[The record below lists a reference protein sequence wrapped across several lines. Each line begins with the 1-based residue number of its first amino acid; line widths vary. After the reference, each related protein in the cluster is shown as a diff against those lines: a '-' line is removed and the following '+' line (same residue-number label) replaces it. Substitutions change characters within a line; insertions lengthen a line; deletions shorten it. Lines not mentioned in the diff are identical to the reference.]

1 MSKSIHQDLFRF
13 LREDINDAWDG
24 RTLNALPTDY
34 DTAKVA
40 HEKEDLRFLHQPN
53 STRSISWLQEHG
65 TCVDHI
71 VHAPSTLVGAG
82 EGAFAK
88 RDLPKG

>member
-1 MSKSIHQDLFRF
+1 MSNAIHQDIFHFIRS
-13 LREDINDAWDG
+13 EINAIWDG

-34 DTAKVA
+34 STAQVA
-40 HEKEDLRFLHQPN
+40 HTKEDLSFLYQPAA
-53 STRSISWLQEHG
+53 TRDVSWLQKHG

-71 VHAPSTLVGAG
+71 VHGPSTLAGAG

-88 RDLPKG
+88 RFLPKG